1 MKMLFVNKE
10 TEMFSLRK
18 EIFPKN
24 FLPRWDFLITQVQND
39 IQEFDSRE
47 KQILISI
54 VETML
59 NIDYFVYL

>member
-24 FLPRWDFLITQVQND
+24 LLTRWDFLITQVQND
-39 IQEFDSRE
+39 IQELYSRE
-47 KQILISI
+47 KQILQCT
-54 VETML
+54 VETNL
-59 NIDYFVYL
+59 SIDYFVYL